1 MMWQDILP
9 SLVTAIIG
17 AVSTVWA
24 YWAGRK
30 KRHIEH
36 VKDTSDAIRELNETI
51 TMQADRNG
59 DLNSKVM
66 SLQEEIA
73 SLKSALIDTTLK
85 LKEKDAKLDEV
96 LRNQET
102 LMAQLNYYRKAA
114 PHIKP
119 PRGAGC

>member
-1 MMWQDILP
+1 MMWQEVILA
-9 SLVTAIIG
+9 LVTAIIG

-36 VKDTSDAIRELNETI
+36 VKDTSAAIRELNDTI

-59 DLNSKVM
+59 DLNKKVM
-66 SLQEEIA
+66 SLQEEIV
-73 SLKSALIDTTLK
+73 SLKNALLDTTLK

-119 PRGAGC
+119 PRG

>member
-1 MMWQDILP
+1 MMWQEVILA
-9 SLVTAIIG
+9 LVTAIIG
-17 AVSTVWA
+17 AVSTV
-24 YWAGRK
+24 WAGRK

-51 TMQADRNG
+51 NMQADRNG

-73 SLKSALIDTTLK
+73 SLKSALMDTTLK

-102 LMAQLNYYRKAA
+102 LMAQLNYYRKVA

-119 PRGAGC
+119 PRGSV

>member
-1 MMWQDILP
+1 MMWQDVLP

-17 AVSTVWA
+17 AVSAVWA

-36 VKDTSDAIRELNETI
+36 VKDTSAAIRELNETI
-51 TMQADRNG
+51 TLQADRNG
-59 DLNSKVM
+59 DLVNKVM

-73 SLKSALIDTTLK
+73 SLKSALMDTTLK

-102 LMAQLNYYRKAA
+102 LLSQLNYYRKAA

-119 PRGAGC
+119 PRG

>member
-1 MMWQDILP
+1 MMWQEVVP

-17 AVSTVWA
+17 AVSAVWA

-36 VKDTSDAIRELNETI
+36 VKDTSEAIRELNETI
-51 TMQADRNG
+51 LMQADRNG
-59 DLNSKVM
+59 DLNNKVM

-73 SLKSALIDTTLK
+73 SLKSALMDTTLK

-102 LMAQLNYYRKAA
+102 LMAQLNYYRKVV

-119 PRGAGC
+119 PRGGV